1 MEVGGMKRAMLT
13 AMAVLVL
20 GLGVMVAIQFTI
32 WGPFN
37 DTPIWWSVAAGIYG
51 AVLFPFSIAVGQWS
65 AS

>member
-1 MEVGGMKRAMLT
+1 MKRATLT
-13 AMAVLVL
+13 MMAVLVL

-37 DTPIWWSVAAGIYG
+37 DTPIWWTLAAGIYG
-51 AVLFPFSIAVGQWS
+51 AFLLPFSIAVGQWS